1 MLPELGHFA
10 LILALLLAA
19 LQAVFGI
26 AGPML
31 GRERWI
37 RAVSPA
43 LAGQAVMVATAV
55 LCLANAFIAN
65 DFSVAYVAQNSN
77 SALPLFYRVAALWG
91 AHEGSLLLW
100 ILLLSLWSVAVAI
113 RSGSLPPKFAAR
125 VLGVLGLVSFGFLLF
140 TLATSNPFMRLD
152 PPAPDG
158 RDLNP
163 ILQDPGLAVHP
174 PILYTGYVGFA
185 VAFAFACAAM
195 LEGRLDQ
202 A

>member
-55 LCLANAFIAN
+55 LCLANAFIGN

-91 AHEGSLLLW
+91 AH
-100 ILLLSLWSVAVAI
+100 
-113 RSGSLPPKFAAR
+113 
-125 VLGVLGLVSFGFLLF
+125 
-140 TLATSNPFMRLD
+140 
-152 PPAPDG
+152 
-158 RDLNP
+158 
-163 ILQDPGLAVHP
+163 
-174 PILYTGYVGFA
+174 
-185 VAFAFACAAM
+185 
-195 LEGRLDQ
+195 
-202 A
+202 